1 MRTTQNRTARQ
12 GGMKWSWRIGSI
24 SGIDVYIH
32 ATFLLIVLWVILSH
46 WVRGS
51 TLAGTL
57 AGLAFTLA
65 IFGCVLLHEFG
76 HALAAK
82 RYNIRTRDI
91 TLLPIGGLARLE
103 RMPDQPRQEL
113 WVALAGPAV
122 NVVIAI
128 LLFVWLSLT
137 GAFQPISQISVAE
150 GSLLERLML
159 VNVILVL
166 FNLIPAFPMDG
177 GRVLRALLATRME
190 YTSATQI
197 AAMTGQGFAFLF
209 GAIGLFGNP
218 MLLFVALFIWIGAS
232 QESSLVQMQSSLG
245 GIPVSRAMITDFQL
259 LHPGDKLARAVE
271 LIIAG
276 SQQEFPV
283 VENGTVVGILPRK
296 ETLIALGRS
305 GSDTPV
311 TEVMRRDI
319 CPVDSSDMLETA
331 FASMSSG
338 ECHTLPVLHGG
349 RLVGLL
355 TMENVGEF
363 IAIQAAMKR
372 GRPIEISRI
381 APAGA

>member
-1 MRTTQNRTARQ
+1 MRTLKDDTLRQ

-32 ATFLLIVLWVILSH
+32 ATFLLIVLWVVLSH
-46 WVRGS
+46 WVQGS

-57 AGLAFTLA
+57 AGLVFTLA

-122 NVVIAI
+122 NVVIAA

-137 GAFQPISQISVAE
+137 GAFQPIDQLSVAQ

-177 GRVLRALLATRME
+177 GRVLRALLATKME
-190 YTSATQI
+190 YTRATQI

-209 GAIGLFGNP
+209 GAIGLFSNP
-218 MLLFVALFIWIGAS
+218 MLLFIAFFIWIGAS
-232 QESSLVQMQSSLG
+232 QESSLVQMKSSLG
-245 GIPVSRAMITDFQL
+245 GIPVSRAMVTDYQI
-259 LHPGDKLARAVE
+259 LHPGDTLARAVD

-283 VENGTVVGILPRK
+283 VEAGTVVGILPRK
-296 ETLIALGRS
+296 ELLIALGKS
-305 GSDTPV
+305 GSDTRV
-311 TEVMRRDI
+311 ADVMRRDI

-331 FASMSSG
+331 FASMSAG
-338 ECHTLPVLHGG
+338 ACHTLPVLHGG

-363 IAIQAAMKR
+363 IAIQAAMKG
-372 GRPIEISRI
+372 GRPIEVPRI

>member
-1 MRTTQNRTARQ
+1 MRTLKDNTLRQ

-32 ATFLLIVLWVILSH
+32 ATFLLIVLWVVLSH
-46 WVRGS
+46 WVQGS

-57 AGLAFTLA
+57 AGLVFTLA

-122 NVVIAI
+122 NVVIAA

-137 GAFQPISQISVAE
+137 GAFQPIDQLSVAQ

-177 GRVLRALLATRME
+177 GRVLRALLATKME
-190 YTSATQI
+190 YTRATQI

-209 GAIGLFGNP
+209 GAIGLFSNP
-218 MLLFVALFIWIGAS
+218 MLLFIAFFIWIGAS
-232 QESSLVQMQSSLG
+232 QESSLVQMKSSLG
-245 GIPVSRAMITDFQL
+245 GIPVSRAMVTDYQI
-259 LHPGDKLARAVE
+259 LHPGDTLARAVD

-283 VENGTVVGILPRK
+283 VEAGTVVGILPRK
-296 ETLIALGRS
+296 ELLIALGKS
-305 GSDTPV
+305 GSDTRV
-311 TEVMRRDI
+311 AEVMRRDI

-331 FASMSSG
+331 FSSMSAG

-363 IAIQAAMKR
+363 IAIQAAMKG
-372 GRPIEISRI
+372 GRPIEVPRI